1 MKFAREFKSML
12 ETEGFPDRWVASA
25 VPYCQLKKCLK
36 KVQTE
41 LYSTGLN
48 LTASSQKRT
57 SYDEELPKSRDLSLI
72 DNQKFMNSI
81 ENQSCTAKLFLL
93 IRFQNGV
100 VVDSAL
106 SQMVTTYG
114 ENFVSE
120 NINHKSPM
128 IRYRNTDEEFPQQM
142 ESPLVF
148 DVEFFNILKED
159 VASLDLLHTQEQKAL
174 GNRIEALSIAIKTLT
189 KPSKFRRTDMYRWR
203 QLFQLYLEAGIFFSN
218 HELDCGIRDSRT
230 AAKQLEWFQNQLT
243 QKELENLFKIPASKE
258 ALDHFVSI
266 NISLLQ
272 VLKFQELNQ
281 KAVSKILKKFAKR
294 TKLNVGSSFSR
305 MIESNTLKPGSIAK
319 AVCSKVTQDLV
330 QIVPQIDDY
339 LCPICLAIVWQPIR
353 MKCRH
358 FFCIQCTIIL
368 QKKKKRFCP
377 LCRENVIMEADQGNI
392 DEKLVTFLKKY
403 FPKEVRLKQI
413 ADETT
418 NGIERY
424 GIYYKHPSEEN
435 CCMM

>member
-1 MKFAREFKSML
+1 MKFAHEFRSML
-12 ETEGFPDRWVASA
+12 ETEGFPERWVASA
-25 VPYCQLKKCLK
+25 VPYRQLKKCLK

-41 LYSTGLN
+41 LYSAGLN
-48 LTASSQKRT
+48 LTASGQKRT
-57 SYDEELPKSRDLSLI
+57 SNDKDFPKFRDLSFL
-72 DNQKFMNSI
+72 DDQKFMNSK
-81 ENQSCTAKLFLL
+81 NQSYAAKLFLL

-100 VVDSAL
+100 VIDSAL
-106 SQMVTTYG
+106 SQMATTYS

-120 NINHKSPM
+120 RFNYKIPI
-128 IRYRNTDEEFPQQM
+128 IRYRNIEGELPQQM
-142 ESPLVF
+142 DSPFVF

-174 GNRIEALSIAIKTLT
+174 GRRIEALSIAIKTLA
-189 KPSKFRRTDMYRWR
+189 KPSKFRRSDMYRWR

-230 AAKQLEWFQNQLT
+230 SAKRLEWFQNQLT
-243 QKELENLFKIPASKE
+243 QKKLGNLFKIPASKE

-294 TKLNVGSSFSR
+294 TKLNVGSSFSQL
-305 MIESNTLKPGSIAK
+305 IESNTLKPGSIAK

-377 LCRENVIMEADQGNI
+377 LCRENVIMEADQDNI
-392 DEKLVTFLKKY
+392 DKKLVNFLKKY

-424 GIYYKHPSEEN
+424 GVYYKHPSEEN
-435 CCMM
+435 CCIM